1 MNDATSRIAAIASG
15 ALVLALGSTVMS
27 SLAHPGQ
34 RPRDLD
40 LTASAHPTEVAPT
53 ATDGAFD
60 VSSVWR
66 RAVRAD
72 TSALTSVT
80 CDDCHGDATTL
91 QVVYAHHPRE
101 VEADNAAVAWSRCTG
116 CGGTALSVQVV
127 VVHGGRR
134 ITADNRAF
142 AANAACDGCDTA
154 ALAYQLVVV
163 APDAERLSDGATDR
177 LRDWVRRQSRTL
189 RESAAGAARQA
200 PAPKAANAV
209 TTLER
214 LVNGDLDSRT
224 DSVDVDGM

>member
-1 MNDATSRIAAIASG
+1 MNNPISRIAAITIG
-15 ALVLALGSTVMS
+15 ALVLVLGSTAMS
-27 SLAHPGQ
+27 SLAHPDQ
-34 RPRDLD
+34 PPRDLD
-40 LTASAHPTEVAPT
+40 LTASAHPTDVAPA
-53 ATDGAFD
+53 ATDRAVD
-60 VSSVWR
+60 VSSVWW

-72 TSALTSVT
+72 TSALSSVT
-80 CDDCHGDATTL
+80 CDHCRGDAMTL
-91 QVVYAHHPRE
+91 QVVYAHHPGE
-101 VEADNAAVAWSRCTG
+101 VEADNAAVAWSRCAA

-127 VVHGGRR
+127 VVKGGRQ

-163 APDAERLSDGATDR
+163 ATDDERLSDRATDR
-177 LRDWVRRQSRTL
+177 LRDWVRKQSMDL
-189 RESAAGAARQA
+189 RESAAA
-200 PAPKAANAV
+200 PARRSPTQKAENAV